1 MAVKFTDTKY
11 YQEIADA
18 IRAKTGST
26 LKMTPSEMAT
36 EIGNIP
42 AGGDDQ
48 IIKYLKGQ
56 EIGDV
61 DDSTIT
67 KIPENALIK
76 PMFNNFKIP
85 NCRKI
90 GYHSLVGIYI
100 SGDYDFSEVTEIAGF
115 AFSKNGSQ
123 YSLNS
128 GDGSI
133 GIVDL
138 VLPKCQTI
146 EVGAFNNLSYKRAD
160 GTAEPRPLK
169 TVSAPLCTRIEHN
182 VFRAPLDNTGALES
196 VSFPIVTYVGD
207 STFVGNTRLESFETE
222 GELTY
227 IGGQLFSGCS
237 GLKRFSAKNTSFRTA
252 LSTYVFRDCTSLEY
266 ADVGSVHSLLT
277 ECFKNCTSLNYLILR
292 RTQGSTPYTTMS
304 NSNALSTSR
313 LATGEGFILVPSS
326 LMETYK
332 TATNWSLYAG
342 QFRALEDYTVD
353 GTITGDLDETKL
365 ENIA

>member
-1 MAVKFTDTKY
+1 MAIRFTDDTY

-18 IRAKTGST
+18 IRAQLGTT
-26 LKMTPSEMAT
+26 LKMAPSEMAT
-36 EIGNIP
+36 EIGRIG
-42 AGGDDQ
+42 GGDDQ

-67 KIPENALIK
+67 EIPENALMK

-100 SGDYDFSEVTEIAGF
+100 SGDYDFSNVTEINSF
-115 AFSKNGSQ
+115 AFSRT
-123 YSLNS
+123 
-128 GDGSI
+128 GDNYASNYDLGGI

-138 VLPKCQTI
+138 VLPKCQAI
-146 EVGAFNNLSYKRAD
+146 GAGAFNNMSYLRRD
-160 GTAEPRPLK
+160 GTEEPKPLK
-169 TVSAPLCTRIEHN
+169 TVSAPACTRIDN
-182 VFRAPLDNTGALES
+182 SAFRASMTNKGSLES
-196 VSFPIVTYVGD
+196 VNFPAVTYLSD
-207 STFVGNTRLESFETE
+207 SIFLGNPRLAKFETE
-222 GELTY
+222 GEITT
-227 IGGQLFSGCS
+227 IGSQLFSGCT
-237 GLKRFSAKNTSFRTA
+237 GLTRFSAKNTNFRATLA
-252 LSTYVFRDCTSLEY
+252 NYVFRDCSSLEY
-266 ADVGSVHSLLT
+266 ADVGSVQSLQT
-277 ECFKNCTSLNYLILR
+277 ESFKNCTSLNYLILR

-332 TATNWSLYAG
+332 TATNWSVYAG

-353 GTITGDLDETKL
+353 GTITGDLDKTKL
-365 ENIA
+365 ETLA